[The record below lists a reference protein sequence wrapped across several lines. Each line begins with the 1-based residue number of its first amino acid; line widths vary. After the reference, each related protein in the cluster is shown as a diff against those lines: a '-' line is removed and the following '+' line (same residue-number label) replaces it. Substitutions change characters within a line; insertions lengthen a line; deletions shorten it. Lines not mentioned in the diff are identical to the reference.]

1 MIVTKKK
8 PHNPAS
14 RWINAKPGRVI
25 SSSFFLV
32 ILTGSILL
40 TLPFASQNG
49 QSVGFL
55 RALFT
60 ATSATCVTGLVVVDT
75 ATHWTVFGKL
85 VIIAL
90 IQIGGLGLV
99 TITSFFYSF
108 MRRKSTL
115 RTLVVAQESTAS
127 FGFADVL
134 KLVRKIVVITFSC
147 EIAGGLL
154 LSWRYIPVFGW
165 VDGIG
170 KGFFQAV
177 SAFCNAGF
185 DLLGDTG
192 KAGKFSS
199 LVEWNRDPVVI
210 LVTGLLF
217 VIGGLGFVVWTDIIA
232 LRHKGNKLH
241 FHSKVVLMMTG
252 TLIVVGTVFF
262 LLTEYNNTRSMWSMG
277 SLPEWQRPLAAL
289 FQSITPRTAGFNS
302 IDQSTLTDSSKFMTT
317 ILMFIGA
324 APGSTGGGIKV
335 STFAI
340 ILATIISDTR
350 GHEDIVLIRHRLPR
364 ETFTRAFAIFGL
376 ALSLVLI
383 STLLLTFTEN
393 LALVADRFRFID
405 LVFESTSAFATVGL
419 TSAGTPG
426 LQPTSWAIL
435 IPVMYL
441 GRVGPASFALSLAM
455 SRTLRRDLVHPEGKT
470 LVG

>member
-1 MIVTKKK
+1 MIVVKKK
-8 PHNPAS
+8 HPRIAS
-14 RWINAKPGRVI
+14 NWLNAKPGRVI
-25 SSSFFLV
+25 STSFFLV
-32 ILTGSILL
+32 IMTGALL
-40 TLPFASQNG
+40 LMLPFASQDG

-75 ATHWTVFGKL
+75 ATHWTLFGKL

-99 TITSFFYSF
+99 TITSIFYSF
-108 MRRKSTL
+108 MRRKTSL
-115 RTLVVAQESTAS
+115 RTMVVTQESTAS
-127 FGFADVL
+127 FTFVDVF
-134 KLVRKIVVITFSC
+134 KLVRKIAIITFSS
-147 EIAGGLL
+147 ELIGGILISL
-154 LSWRYIPVFGW
+154 RYIPHYGW
-165 VDGIG
+165 VKGIG
-170 KGFFQAV
+170 KGFFQSV

-185 DLLGDTG
+185 DLLGDTETG
-192 KAGKFSS
+192 QYSS
-199 LVEWNRDPVVI
+199 LVGWNNDPAVI
-210 LVTGLLF
+210 LTTGLL
-217 VIGGLGFVVWTDIIA
+217 IITGGLGFVVWSDIIG
-232 LRHKGNKLH
+232 LRLKNAKLH

-252 TLIVVGTVFF
+252 ILLIFGTLFF
-262 LLTEYNNTRSMWSMG
+262 LVVEYNNTRSVWSLG

-302 IDQSTLTDSSKFMTT
+302 IDQVTLTDSSKFMTT

-335 STFAI
+335 STFAV
-340 ILATIISDTR
+340 ILATIVSDAR
-350 GHEDIVLIRHRLPR
+350 GYDDIVLIRHRLPR

-376 ALSLVLI
+376 ALSLVI
-383 STLLLTFTEN
+383 ITSMLLTFIEN
-393 LALVADRFRFID
+393 EALVAGRFRFID
-405 LVFESTSAFATVGL
+405 LVFEATSAFGTVGL

-426 LQPTSWAIL
+426 LQPASWAIL
-435 IPVMYL
+435 APVMFL

-455 SRTLRRDLVHPEGKT
+455 AKMQHRDLVHPEGKT